1 MTKRNVVILSYTKLL
16 GVVMLCAFLVLDPA
30 LIGLSLAYGVSLS
43 NIVQYSVR
51 LSGEIENLVSHIAMY
66 MCCYYIVNFYSIAK

>member
-1 MTKRNVVILSYTKLL
+1 MVF
-16 GVVMLCAFLVLDPA
+16 LCSVFLVLDPA

-51 LSGEIENLVSHIAMY
+51 LSGEIENLVSHIATY
-66 MCCYYIVNFYSIAK
+66 MCCYCIVKFYNTIAK